1 MSLED
6 TLIDWIKE
14 RSGQSDLLTLGI
26 GDDAAVIEPTEES
39 LVTTTDMLIEGVHF
53 EGDTEPERV
62 GWKALAR
69 PISDMAAMAARPLYA
84 MIAIAMGRE
93 VGDPLKYFKRLYTGV
108 LQLAGKFKM
117 PIIGGDLT
125 RSLGHTSLCVTVIGE
140 SFSKPPVSRKGA
152 KVTDKIFVTGEL
164 GGSILG
170 RHLDFRPRVMEAII
184 LNQKYR
190 LNAMID
196 ISDGL
201 ARDISRI
208 CEASGVG
215 AVLYEDKIPVSQ
227 SAHKMSTRSLNSPL
241 QHALYDGEDYELI
254 LVVPDFEA
262 ESILNHLPFGK
273 PKLTEIG
280 HIATRGL
287 RLKRENGSMVD
298 LAPAGWDSLESPYE

>member
-6 TLIDWIKE
+6 TLIEWIKE
-14 RSGQSDLLTLGI
+14 RCGTSKLLVTGI

-39 LVTTTDMLIEGVHF
+39 QVIATDMLIEGVHF
-53 EGDTEPERV
+53 EGTAEPERV

-69 PISDMAAMAARPLYA
+69 SISDMAAMAARPLYA
-84 MIAIAMGRE
+84 VVAIAMGRE
-93 VGDPLKYFKRLYTGV
+93 VGDPEKYFKRLYTGI
-108 LQLAGKFKM
+108 LQLANKFKM

-125 RSLGHTSLCVTVIGE
+125 RSLSHTSICVTVIGE
-140 SFSKPPVSRKGA
+140 SFHKAPVTRKGA

-170 RHLDFRPRVMEAII
+170 HHLDFRPRVMEAII

-190 LNAMID
+190 INAMID

-201 ARDISRI
+201 ARDLARI
-208 CEASGVG
+208 CDASGVG

-227 SAHKMSTRSLNSPL
+227 NAHQMSTRSLNSPL

-254 LVVPDFEA
+254 LVVPDFEG

-298 LAPAGWDSLESPYE
+298 LAPAGWDSLTSPYE